1 MPFYML
7 QGQYTAEA
15 VKALVDK
22 PQDRTGP
29 AKKLFDAT
37 GVKMHHLFFCFGRED
52 VMVLVEAPDDEAIAA
67 SVLALGASGAFGG
80 MMTTKLMT
88 AAEAQSAMKKAHDA
102 SKSYVPAH
110 A

>member
-1 MPFYML
+1 MSFYML
-7 QGQYTAEA
+7 QGQYAA
-15 VKALVDK
+15 AAIKALVDT
-22 PQDRTGP
+22 PQDRTEP

-52 VMVLVEAPDDEAIAA
+52 VMCLVEAPNDEAVAA

-88 AAEAQSAMKKAHDA
+88 PEEAQSAMKKAHEA
-102 SKSYVPAH
+102 AKSYVPAH

>member
-7 QGQYTAEA
+7 QGQYTAKA
-15 VKALVDK
+15 IKALVDK

-37 GVKMHHLFFCFGRED
+37 GVTMHHLFFCFGRDD
-52 VMVLVEAPDDEAIAA
+52 VMVIVEAPNDEAVAA

-80 MMTTKLMT
+80 MMTTKLLT
-88 AAEAQSAMKKAHDA
+88 SAEAQAAMTKAHDA
-102 SKSYVPAH
+102 AKAYVPVTA
-110 A
+110 